1 MGRRDRPKREKKRK
15 KQQPNRGKKGNRGK
29 QKEASLPVC
38 GGRFRVP
45 WNVYHGIPVGW
56 TKDDMVSA
64 HRQMRGTYL
73 IDSSFSMASGIR
85 EPTQEQLAWFDYRR
99 TLYKIADGVRVGDRA
114 CIELAIRYIELRFIG
129 SYSGFIRA
137 LLARRL
143 KHVDLDTMMQ
153 ERLIRHFEMIEANR
167 DYTAEFRDYEKLW
180 KCIAT
185 AKRGLQ

>member
-56 TKDDMVSA
+56 TKAEIIAA
-64 HRQMRGTYL
+64 HRLMKGVFPIDGRIFTSRGVRDTG
-73 IDSSFSMASGIR
+73 ANEG
-85 EPTQEQLAWFDYRR
+85 EWFGYKM
-99 TLYKIADGVRVGDRA
+99 TLYRIADGLRLGDRA
-114 CIELAIRYIELRFIG
+114 CIELAIRYIELRWIG
-129 SYSGFIRA
+129 SYSGYIRA

-143 KHVDLDTMMQ
+143 KHVDLLDAEQ